1 MSMSMVFPVP
11 EMERDQSKSNCS
23 NLCPDVRHLVEIKHH
38 AMLIFI
44 SIIKKT
50 FSTCDLT
57 NISIDIEASG
67 RW

>member
-38 AMLIFI
+38 RHAMLIFI
-44 SIIKKT
+44 SIIKKHFLHVILPT
-50 FSTCDLT
+50 SP
-57 NISIDIEASG
+57 
-67 RW
+67 